1 MTDATNFPPGDEA
14 LTATDDS
21 PVDEAKAAAFRAMMA
36 RAATKSAADAVKMQL
51 EAQRKRQA
59 ADHLEAR
66 GDRVTPRFE
75 RAEADRL
82 EQEASLILD
91 PVMHATGPVTVGN
104 GGEFAHGTTAMAPFV
119 DTVRER
125 PDMLTI
131 DASRQRMELVDK
143 ANVLELSLD
152 AAATIQPRNSLEKM
166 LAHQMAATHAMA
178 MELQAE
184 ARDLL
189 QRYKRTG
196 CVHQPL
202 SIEAGRMA
210 NCAARMMGT
219 FQNGLLTLARLR
231 GGGQQV
237 VTVQHVNVSGGQAVV
252 AGAVKA
258 RAKRRKGER

>member
-1 MTDATNFPPGDEA
+1 
-14 LTATDDS
+14 
-21 PVDEAKAAAFRAMMA
+21 
-36 RAATKSAADAVKMQL
+36 
-51 EAQRKRQA
+51 
-59 ADHLEAR
+59 
-66 GDRVTPRFE
+66 
-75 RAEADRL
+75 L

-91 PVMHATGPVTVGN
+91 PVMHATGPVTIGN
-104 GGEFAHGTTAMAPFV
+104 GGEIAHGTQAMAPFV
-119 DTVRER
+119 DTVRLQ
-125 PDMLTI
+125 PSMLAI
-131 DASRQRMELVDK
+131 DASRQRMELADK

-210 NCAARMMGT
+210 NCAARLMAT

-231 GGGQQV
+231 SGGTQTV
-237 VTVQHVNVSGGQAVV
+237 VVQHVNVSGGQAVV
-252 AGAVKA
+252 AGQVKA
-258 RAKRRKGER
+258 RAKRRKGGGVIGEIEQQPCEPRP